1 MCYYSKNFFERFAKL
16 NLDGM
21 VHYEEPKPKEEKL
34 QPSWWYYQA
43 RSTDIEQTAYALL
56 AILQKKGKEGIAD
69 AVQIVRW
76 LSKQRNGLGGWSSTQ
91 VNNLAE
97 AAAEGVLWKMLFL
110 KISQYSHANTCVR
123 V

>member
-1 MCYYSKNFFERFAKL
+1 MTVFSVRFVKL

-21 VHYEEPKPKEEKL
+21 IHYEEPKPKEEKP
-34 QPSWWYYQA
+34 QPSWWYYRA

-56 AILQKKGKEGIAD
+56 AILQKKGNEGIAD

-97 AAAEGVLWKMLFL
+97 AGTRGVL
-110 KISQYSHANTCVR
+110 
-123 V
+123 